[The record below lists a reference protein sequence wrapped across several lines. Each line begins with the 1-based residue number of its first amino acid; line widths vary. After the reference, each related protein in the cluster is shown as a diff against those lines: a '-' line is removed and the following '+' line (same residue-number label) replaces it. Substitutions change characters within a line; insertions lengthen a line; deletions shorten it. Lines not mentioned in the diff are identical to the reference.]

1 VKRIL
6 RENGRLLSPVVL
18 IALLLM
24 LGNAPLRAQT
34 FVRGDANDD
43 AVVDISDAITILL
56 QLFAVQEPTTC
67 PDRVDANDDGKV
79 DLADPIR
86 ILGYLFAGAGRLP
99 APFPEAGEDPTPD
112 PLCCDSRCNPDLT
125 GLWSGTFVDRTDGE
139 FVVFFEVEDTPE
151 GAIIVTGLESWANE
165 ILDGEIFFWAGT
177 GDRRLGFT
185 YATSFDLVEGDFTLS
200 SDATVMEN
208 GEYQTTSGTVGT
220 FSMVRVSGLSG
231 RPELASGAYAIV
243 FLDRSTDFAWG
254 GRLVRDPDGCVA
266 EGSIALTSLLPCEGA
281 VVAAEDPQDLA
292 RGVYTGVLVGERGLE
307 IELLGLLAADTGF
320 LAGLFSE
327 KIGFSGYF
335 LMAPIEE
342 EPAP

>member
-1 VKRIL
+1 MKRIL
-6 RENGRLLSPVVL
+6 RKNGKLLSPVVL
-18 IALLLM
+18 TVLLLF
-24 LGNAPLRAQT
+24 LGNSPLRGQT

-56 QLFAVQEPTTC
+56 QLFGVGEPTTC
-67 PDRVDANDDGKV
+67 QDRIDANDDGKV

-86 ILGYLFAGAGRLP
+86 ILAYLFDGAGRLP
-99 APFPEAGEDPTPD
+99 DPFPEAGEDPTPD
-112 PLCCDSRCNPDLT
+112 PLCCDTRCNPDLT

-165 ILDGEIFFWAGT
+165 IFDGEIFFWAGT

-208 GEYQTTSGTVGT
+208 GEYQTTSGTRGT

-254 GRLVRDPDGCVA
+254 GRLVRDPDGCIA
-266 EGSIALTSLLPCEGA
+266 GGSIALTPLLPCEGA
-281 VVAAEDPQDLA
+281 VVAAPENRAAFHGTDLGWFDLPPAVDTDRKCPKKA
-292 RGVYTGVLVGERGLE
+292 RLPRAFYIL
-307 IELLGLLAADTGF
+307 
-320 LAGLFSE
+320 
-327 KIGFSGYF
+327 
-335 LMAPIEE
+335 
-342 EPAP
+342 